1 MISIFLY
8 IFLSLKY
15 LFNVYLTSNL
25 LLVTVIDM
33 TLLFWKYFRKV
44 TACYQYCIVVLH
56 GPTVLILLHVQQFF
70 CMRWKCFVILYMFGY
85 FKDEGH
91 FMSFYTDTLCS
102 TNDLV
107 TSSSMDDNHCKS
119 IMCFM
124 SFPLLLFTSVSL
136 NCGISCIPDW
146 DCALDVVLPGK
157 FWTCHVF
164 GHCGAIAVFILT
176 VWSRFL
182 CP

>member
-8 IFLSLKY
+8 IFLYLKY

-70 CMRWKCFVILYMFGY
+70 CMRWKCFVILYMFGS

-91 FMSFYTDTLCS
+91 FTL
-102 TNDLV
+102 T
-107 TSSSMDDNHCKS
+107 
-119 IMCFM
+119 CFAQQM
-124 SFPLLLFTSVSL
+124 TLWPVVAWMIITVSL
-136 NCGISCIPDW
+136 SCASCHFRSCCSLLCHWTVAYPAYQIGIVHWMWCCQANFEHAMSLVI
-146 DCALDVVLPGK
+146 VVQ
-157 FWTCHVF
+157 
-164 GHCGAIAVFILT
+164 
-176 VWSRFL
+176 
-182 CP
+182 